1 MQAIAPRQ
9 RVLGSLSMQQDWSIN
24 KMKITVR
31 EQQRTA
37 DYEVLGLASDGRH
50 LFSADSFFVLQCSFL
65 SWFLL
70 LIVKFDGLLPLASRF
85 LSKDG

>member
-1 MQAIAPRQ
+1 MPIARGDVAHGD
-9 RVLGSLSMQQDWSIN
+9 VL
-24 KMKITVR
+24 
-31 EQQRTA
+31 EQLRTT